1 MLTPLYI
8 YLIQKL
14 IDIFIVASVGWL
26 RKIDGGSIDAVL
38 SPGEKLDLEWSDESS
53 TGVWKTKASIP
64 TADLKNTK
72 ISVARD
78 WKV

>member
-1 MLTPLYI
+1 MDDSNTITP
-8 YLIQKL
+8 QVSVKNQSVKL
-14 IDIFIVASVGWL
+14 GWL
-26 RKIDGGSIDAVL
+26 RKIDGGSVEAIL
-38 SPGEKLDLEWSDESS
+38 SPGEKLDLDWSDEST

-72 ISVARD
+72 ISVSRD